1 MAPRWPLSAS
11 ECHKSPLMVAD
22 GARMPLHSFRRD
34 PFAFEQPWC
43 HFPWE
48 AAFGPRSKC
57 EDELRQAIGLREL
70 PQLTKLIDMCE
81 SNGLTKRNSR
91 VFFEVSAPDWP

>member
-1 MAPRWPLSAS
+1 
-11 ECHKSPLMVAD
+11 
-22 GARMPLHSFRRD
+22 MPLQSFRRD

-91 VFFEVSAPDWP
+91 VFFEVSALDWP